1 MTSPSAEHSAR
12 PDATPAAALR
22 LGGYSFLI
30 LFLELAL
37 IRYVPGHVRV
47 FGFFLN
53 FVLMATFL
61 GMGVGLLRS
70 EQARQLR
77 WLAVPA
83 LLALFG
89 AVKYFANVVIGGNID
104 HDEYLWGQF
113 LASSPTVTQMGI
125 VPVATILFGFCVFL
139 FVPLGGLLGHEFR
152 KFAPLHAYS
161 IDVAGSL
168 FGVLAFAVASALWT
182 PPLVWFG
189 AALAIWVLL
198 SLNDWKFSAA
208 LGAAGVLALGLIH
221 WSGGEQLVRSGG
233 RGKEYWSPYYRIDL
247 FADPHLYTV
256 DVNGSLHQYMLDL
269 SPETAAR
276 YPQIGGQRDA
286 YLKPLRLVPHIDTV
300 LVLGAGTG
308 NDLALLLQ
316 LGAKHIDAVEID
328 PTILT
333 LGKALH
339 FQAPY
344 SDPRVTAHVNDA
356 RAFLR
361 RSRQQYDLIVLG
373 TLDSQTL
380 LSGMS
385 SLRLDNYVYTVEAFQ
400 SARARLKPD
409 GRLVT
414 YHMSPFPYVAAKIH
428 RVLTEAFG
436 KEPVVLFQP
445 DSHLFNYSFIAGG
458 DAEPAVGAGPS
469 PAAQVGAVALP
480 RDDWPYLYLSGHT
493 IPAHYLKALGI
504 VLAIALGL
512 VGAAAG
518 RNLRGGFDGAMFFMG
533 AGFLLVETKSVTE
546 MSLLFGSTWT
556 VNLLVFSSILV
567 TILIANLLVLRKPW
581 PSLRGPF
588 TLLFAALA
596 LAFLVPVRDILWL
609 GLVGQWVV
617 GGLLVALPILFAATI
632 FAMLFRTRANTTRA
646 LAYNLVGAIVGGVLE
661 YSSMVSGV
669 KALYLIA
676 AAAYLGALLFTRRDT
691 LAPGRLSP

>member
-1 MTSPSAEHSAR
+1 VTSQSAERSAQ
-12 PDATPAAALR
+12 PDATRAAALR

-53 FVLMATFL
+53 LVLMATFL

-70 EQARQLR
+70 EQAPRLR
-77 WLAVPA
+77 WLAIPA

-89 AVKYFANVVIGGNID
+89 AVKYFANVIVGGSSNP
-104 HDEYLWGQF
+104 DEYLWGQF
-113 LASSPTVTQMGI
+113 YTTSLTVQHIGI
-125 VPVATILFGFCVFL
+125 VPVATMLFGLCVLL
-139 FVPLGGLLGHEFR
+139 FVPLGGLLGAEFR

-168 FGVLAFAVASALWT
+168 LGVLAFAGASALWT

-189 AALAIWVLL
+189 VALAIWVLL
-198 SLNDWKFSAA
+198 SLNDRMFSAA
-208 LGAAGVLALGLIH
+208 LGAAGIAALGLVQ
-221 WSGGEQLVRSGG
+221 WSGGAQLQRRGH
-233 RGKEYWSPYYRIDL
+233 GKEYWSPYYRIDL
-247 FADPHLYTV
+247 FVEPHLYTV

-269 SPETAAR
+269 SPDVAAR
-276 YPQIGGQRDA
+276 SPQIAGQREA
-286 YLKPLRLVPHIDTV
+286 YLKPLTLVPRIDTV

-308 NDLALLLQ
+308 NDVTLLLQ
-316 LGAKHIDAVEID
+316 LGAAHIDAVEID

-344 SDPRVTAHVNDA
+344 ADRRVTAYVDDA

-361 RSRQQYDLIVLG
+361 RTRQHYDLIVLG

-385 SLRLDNYVYTVEAFQ
+385 SLRLDNYVYTVESFE
-400 SARARLKPD
+400 SARARLKPG

-414 YHMSPFPYVAAKIH
+414 YHYSPFPYVAAKIH
-428 RVLTEAFG
+428 HVLTEAFG
-436 KEPVVLFQP
+436 KEPVVLYQP
-445 DSHLFNYSFIAGG
+445 ESHLFNYSFIAGS
-458 DAEPAVGAGPS
+458 DLAPALNAEIPAGAVGT
-469 PAAQVGAVALP
+469 VAVP
-480 RDDWPYLYLSGHT
+480 RDDWPYLYLARRT
-493 IPAHYLKALGI
+493 IPAHYLKVLGI
-504 VLAIALGL
+504 VLAIAAGL
-512 VGAAAG
+512 VGVAAG
-518 RNLRGGFDGAMFFMG
+518 RNLRGGGGFDGAMFFMG

-567 TILIANLLVLRKPW
+567 TILIANVLVLRKTW
-581 PSLRGPF
+581 PSLRAPF
-588 TLLFAALA
+588 ALLFTALG
-596 LAFLVPVRDILWL
+596 LAFLIPVRDVLWL
-609 GLVGQWVV
+609 GLAGQWLI

-632 FAMLFRTRANTTRA
+632 FAMLFRTRANPTRA

-661 YSSMVSGV
+661 YSSMVTGV

-676 AAAYLGALLFTRRDT
+676 AAAYLGALWFTQRDGLNRPT
-691 LAPGRLSP
+691 S